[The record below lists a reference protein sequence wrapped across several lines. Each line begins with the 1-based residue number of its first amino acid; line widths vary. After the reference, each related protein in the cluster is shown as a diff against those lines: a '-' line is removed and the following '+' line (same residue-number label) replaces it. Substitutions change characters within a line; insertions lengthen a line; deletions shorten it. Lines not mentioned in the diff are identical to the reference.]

1 MVETIKGGRI
11 SEVSVK
17 LRRNLSG
24 SLYPWREGEEH
35 GVYGLSLFRDP
46 SAHFLLLRGLICP
59 QSQSNDTPIS
69 KIQRHSEADQ

>member
-1 MVETIKGGRI
+1 MFETIKVGRI
-11 SEVSVK
+11 SEASMK
-17 LRRNLSG
+17 PRRDLSG

-46 SAHFLLLRGLICP
+46 GGHYLLFRGLICP